1 MINSCQDWTLRCQ
14 KKYKNYHEITKGRN
28 ARKKIRSVFNTLKL
42 SCFFDF
48 VALMSLCSIY
58 PLCCVADF
66 VVKMTYLE
74 LSLFCG
80 LYGSIIDMVFLS
92 EIIL

>member
-1 MINSCQDWTLRCQ
+1 
-14 KKYKNYHEITKGRN
+14 
-28 ARKKIRSVFNTLKL
+28 
-42 SCFFDF
+42 
-48 VALMSLCSIY
+48 MSLCSIY